1 MTDFEYREAK
11 VQDWLN
17 ELETKYS
24 KDYSTKL
31 EEKLKKIKD
40 IKDLE
45 NIDIDID
52 ISEDLIN
59 FHILG
64 KYLAVM
70 ELKTDFKKE
79 FAKNDDVFS
88 MPFKKAVE
96 EMKKRKPILFKDLET
111 TEKQEK
117 ENHFWIKKTTNLNIT
132 KDIYTKLIKSLEQG
146 NTSDTFIKDV
156 VSDYKLP
163 KGYLEGVYR
172 TVTTQAQQRGHLE
185 QQLNMIDLGYKYGMF
200 TSVLD
205 GRETHKCHDMN
216 GKILPIKEFIE
227 KGLYPPLHYRCRSS
241 IIQLDDD
248 DLKEMN
254 LKVTE
259 NIEKNPNRFSDYR
272 KNEIYLELFNKKK
285 EEVEALKEIIKEEK
299 IEKPINEEI
308 FDLIEIEKGEE
319 IKIEIENTTN
329 IYDKDGGIIKT
340 IKEPNYKHI
349 TNEGAIKLAEMYE
362 DWIGSEDFVRTPFG
376 YIATPNYNSINGYLR
391 GLGTK
396 MELFASEEHYS
407 NSMKTISII
416 DTLIENGIVKGG
428 QTLHRYTTANV
439 LQNVL
444 GVENEM
450 LSDIESLRKLNSKID
465 LAEFLK
471 GQLVEREFSDK
482 GYTSA
487 SYNKQINYFQLENGY
502 DFHWEISIPNDI
514 KGFLT
519 NNRSVESEVV
529 LGRNTKFRIKDV
541 VVDNPTGRYFE
552 DYYKITIKVEVV
564 DE

>member
-79 FAKNDDVFS
+79 FAENDDVFS

-96 EMKKRKPILFKDLET
+96 EMKKRKPILFKDLEK

-205 GRETHKCHDMN
+205 GRETHKCHNMN

-248 DLKEMN
+248 DLKDMN
-254 LKVTE
+254 LKVTK
-259 NIEKNPNRFSDYR
+259 NIEENPNRFSDYR
-272 KNEIYLELFNKKK
+272 KNESYLELFNKKK
-285 EEVEALKEIIKEEK
+285 EEVKKLVKTITVKEVRELPKTLRAYEEYSK
-299 IEKPINEEI
+299 NWIETIGKDYYDDE
-308 FDLIEIEKGEE
+308 LIEIVNNKLKPIMERGE
-319 IKIEIENTTN
+319 
-329 IYDKDGGIIKT
+329 
-340 IKEPNYKHI
+340 
-349 TNEGAIKLAEMYE
+349 
-362 DWIGSEDFVRTPFG
+362 
-376 YIATPNYNSINGYLR
+376 
-391 GLGTK
+391 
-396 MELFASEEHYS
+396 YS
-407 NSMKTISII
+407 MRFKS
-416 DTLIENGIVKGG
+416 
-428 QTLHRYTTANV
+428 QY
-439 LQNVL
+439 
-444 GVENEM
+444 
-450 LSDIESLRKLNSKID
+450 IESLLKDGRFKNQFETKTSGGSLSPTYRKKATSK
-465 LAEFLK
+465 LF
-471 GQLVEREFSDK
+471 GV
-482 GYTSA
+482 
-487 SYNKQINYFQLENGY
+487 
-502 DFHWEISIPNDI
+502 DI
-514 KGFLT
+514 KGFKYKEYEKYGYLFSENVT
-519 NNRSVESEVV
+519 EEWKEKGINSGTKQYGDIIIRFKKENLKNRVTYTLDDS
-529 LGRNTKFRIKDV
+529 LGNACFGELIAGNIENINQLGISRRTMKNLKD
-541 VVDNPTGRYFE
+541 NKN
-552 DYYKITIKVEVV
+552 KITSYTTVQELKKILKIRYIELQFHGDLLVEDIKEIYFTEEVPSNV
-564 DE
+564 ILEKLKNGGVKIYKKNGDDINEI

>member
-45 NIDIDID
+45 NIDIDVD

-59 FHILG
+59 FNILG

-79 FAKNDDVFS
+79 FAENDDVFS
-88 MPFKKAVE
+88 MPFKKAIE
-96 EMKKRKPILFKDLET
+96 EMKKRKPILFKDLEKM
-111 TEKQEK
+111 EKQEK

-132 KDIYTKLIKSLEQG
+132 KNIYTKLIKSLEQG
-146 NTSDTFIKDV
+146 NTSVTFIKDV

-185 QQLNMIDLGYKYGMF
+185 QQLNMIYLGYKYGMF

-205 GRETHKCHDMN
+205 GRETHKCHNMN

-248 DLKEMN
+248 DLKDMN

-259 NIEKNPNRFSDYR
+259 NIEENPNRFSDYR
-272 KNEIYLELFNKKK
+272 GRKTNYSELYEAKKIDVK
-285 EEVEALKEIIKEEK
+285 ILKEQIEGQFRSINIDKEKATSSVREK
-299 IEKPINEEI
+299 R
-308 FDLIEIEKGEE
+308 LIEIMPIKNSKTPLWIEEETFNNYDGNVKEMLKFIDTTLNESIRLLRLSKKDLGNLRAVIMNHTSQIASYVVKGEIMYINPMVLGSPE
-319 IKIEIENTTN
+319 KYDNHLRNNKGMSKIAHYKDIRSNYIHELAHFLEGKRFWN
-329 IYDKDGGIIKT
+329 DKEGRNRLYQN
-340 IKEPNYKHI
+340 IKELLKNKDIGKEISQYANQEFRAKQLI
-349 TNEGAIKLAEMYE
+349 GEIIAESIVRNVLERQNKNLLVSKMIKL
-362 DWIGSEDFVRTPFG
+362 
-376 YIATPNYNSINGYLR
+376 
-391 GLGTK
+391 
-396 MELFASEEHYS
+396 
-407 NSMKTISII
+407 
-416 DTLIENGIVKGG
+416 
-428 QTLHRYTTANV
+428 
-439 LQNVL
+439 
-444 GVENEM
+444 
-450 LSDIESLRKLNSKID
+450 
-465 LAEFLK
+465 LK
-471 GQLVEREFSDK
+471 G
-482 GYTSA
+482 A
-487 SYNKQINYFQLENGY
+487 
-502 DFHWEISIPNDI
+502 
-514 KGFLT
+514 
-519 NNRSVESEVV
+519 
-529 LGRNTKFRIKDV
+529 
-541 VVDNPTGRYFE
+541 
-552 DYYKITIKVEVV
+552 KIL
-564 DE
+564 

>member
-79 FAKNDDVFS
+79 FAENDDVFS
-88 MPFKKAVE
+88 MPFKKAIE
-96 EMKKRKPILFKDLET
+96 EMKKRKPILFKDLEKM
-111 TEKQEK
+111 EKQEK

-132 KDIYTKLIKSLEQG
+132 KNIYTKLIKSLEQG

-248 DLKEMN
+248 DLKGMN

-259 NIEKNPNRFSDYR
+259 NIEENPNRFSDYR
-272 KNEIYLELFNKKK
+272 KNESYLELFNKKK
-285 EEVEALKEIIKEEK
+285 EEVKKLVKTITVKEVRELPKTLRAYEEYSK
-299 IEKPINEEI
+299 NWIETIGKDYYDDE
-308 FDLIEIEKGEE
+308 LIEIVNNKLKPIMERGE
-319 IKIEIENTTN
+319 
-329 IYDKDGGIIKT
+329 
-340 IKEPNYKHI
+340 
-349 TNEGAIKLAEMYE
+349 
-362 DWIGSEDFVRTPFG
+362 
-376 YIATPNYNSINGYLR
+376 
-391 GLGTK
+391 
-396 MELFASEEHYS
+396 YS
-407 NSMKTISII
+407 MRFKS
-416 DTLIENGIVKGG
+416 
-428 QTLHRYTTANV
+428 QY
-439 LQNVL
+439 
-444 GVENEM
+444 
-450 LSDIESLRKLNSKID
+450 IESLLKDGRFKNQFETKTSGGSLSPTYRKKATSK
-465 LAEFLK
+465 LF
-471 GQLVEREFSDK
+471 GV
-482 GYTSA
+482 
-487 SYNKQINYFQLENGY
+487 
-502 DFHWEISIPNDI
+502 DI
-514 KGFLT
+514 KGFKYKEYEKYGYLFSENVT
-519 NNRSVESEVV
+519 EEWKEKGINSGTKQYGDIIIRFKKENLKNRVTYTLDDS
-529 LGRNTKFRIKDV
+529 LGNACFGELIAGNIENINQLGISRRTMKNLKD
-541 VVDNPTGRYFE
+541 NKN
-552 DYYKITIKVEVV
+552 KITSYTTVQELKKILKIRYIELQFHGDLLVEDIKEIYFTEEVPSNV
-564 DE
+564 ILEKLKNGGVKIYKKNGDDINEI

>member
-79 FAKNDDVFS
+79 FAENDDVFS

-205 GRETHKCHDMN
+205 GRETHKCHNMN

-241 IIQLDDD
+241 IIQLDDN
-248 DLKEMN
+248 DLKDMN
-254 LKVTE
+254 LKVTK
-259 NIEKNPNRFSDYR
+259 NIEENPNRFSDYR
-272 KNEIYLELFNKKK
+272 KNESYLELFNKKK
-285 EEVEALKEIIKEEK
+285 EEVKKLVKTITVKEVRELPKTLRVYEEYSK
-299 IEKPINEEI
+299 NWIETIGKDYYDDE
-308 FDLIEIEKGEE
+308 LIEIVNNKLKPIMERGEYSMRF
-319 IKIEIENTTN
+319 KSQYIENLL
-329 IYDKDGGIIKT
+329 KDGRFKNQFETKT
-340 IKEPNYKHI
+340 SGGSLSPIYRKKA
-349 TNEGAIKLAEMYE
+349 TSKL
-362 DWIGSEDFVRTPFG
+362 FG
-376 YIATPNYNSINGYLR
+376 
-391 GLGTK
+391 
-396 MELFASEEHYS
+396 
-407 NSMKTISII
+407 
-416 DTLIENGIVKGG
+416 V
-428 QTLHRYTTANV
+428 
-439 LQNVL
+439 
-444 GVENEM
+444 
-450 LSDIESLRKLNSKID
+450 
-465 LAEFLK
+465 
-471 GQLVEREFSDK
+471 
-482 GYTSA
+482 
-487 SYNKQINYFQLENGY
+487 
-502 DFHWEISIPNDI
+502 DI
-514 KGFLT
+514 KGFKYKEYEKYGYLFSENVT
-519 NNRSVESEVV
+519 EEWKEQGINSGTKQYGDIIIRFKKENLKNRVTYTLDDS
-529 LGRNTKFRIKDV
+529 LGNACFGELIAGNIENINQLGISRRTMKNLKD
-541 VVDNPTGRYFE
+541 NKN
-552 DYYKITIKVEVV
+552 KITSYTTVQELKKILKIRYIELQFHGDLLVEDIKEIYFTGEVPDNV
-564 DE
+564 ILEKFKNSGVRIYKKNGDDINEI

>member
-205 GRETHKCHDMN
+205 GRETHKCHNMN

-248 DLKEMN
+248 DLKDMN
-254 LKVTE
+254 LKVTK
-259 NIEKNPNRFSDYR
+259 NIEENPNRFSDYR
-272 KNEIYLELFNKKK
+272 KNESYLELFNKKK
-285 EEVEALKEIIKEEK
+285 EEVKKLVKTITVKEVRELPKTLRAYEEYSK
-299 IEKPINEEI
+299 NWIETIGKDYYDDE
-308 FDLIEIEKGEE
+308 LIEIVNNKLKPIMERGE
-319 IKIEIENTTN
+319 
-329 IYDKDGGIIKT
+329 
-340 IKEPNYKHI
+340 
-349 TNEGAIKLAEMYE
+349 
-362 DWIGSEDFVRTPFG
+362 
-376 YIATPNYNSINGYLR
+376 
-391 GLGTK
+391 
-396 MELFASEEHYS
+396 YS
-407 NSMKTISII
+407 MRFKS
-416 DTLIENGIVKGG
+416 
-428 QTLHRYTTANV
+428 QY
-439 LQNVL
+439 
-444 GVENEM
+444 
-450 LSDIESLRKLNSKID
+450 IESLLKDGRFKNQFETKTSGGSLSPTYRKKATSK
-465 LAEFLK
+465 LF
-471 GQLVEREFSDK
+471 GV
-482 GYTSA
+482 
-487 SYNKQINYFQLENGY
+487 
-502 DFHWEISIPNDI
+502 DI
-514 KGFLT
+514 KGFKYKEYEKYGYLFSENVT
-519 NNRSVESEVV
+519 EEWKEKGINSGTKQYGDIIIRFKKENLKNRVTYTLDDS
-529 LGRNTKFRIKDV
+529 LGNACFGELIAGNIENINQLGISRRTMKNLKD
-541 VVDNPTGRYFE
+541 NKN
-552 DYYKITIKVEVV
+552 KITSYTTVQELKKILKIRYIELQFHGDLLVEDIKEIYFTEEVPSNV
-564 DE
+564 ILEKLKNGGVKIYKKNGDDINEI

>member
-1 MTDFEYREAK
+1 MTDFEYREVK

-146 NTSDTFIKDV
+146 NTSDTFIKYI

-205 GRETHKCHDMN
+205 GRETHKCHNMN

-248 DLKEMN
+248 DLKDMN

-259 NIEKNPNRFSDYR
+259 NIEENPNRFSDYR
-272 KNEIYLELFNKKK
+272 KNESYLELFNKKK
-285 EEVEALKEIIKEEK
+285 EEVNELKEVVVNIEKERKNYKISDDALIKKYEMKTFDIFGTEPGDGILTPTEYHEMQRYTGDAYKIINRYLRGEIGVGEYWDEFYEEYFDIEKSTQIIKNVLKNNSLED
-299 IEKPINEEI
+299 
-308 FDLIEIEKGEE
+308 DLYLYRGGGIPEIEYIRKNKEFNNFISSSLFEDVAKEFMEEVEKKGEE
-319 IKIEIENTTN
+319 SWEI
-329 IYDKDGGIIKT
+329 IIKAPKGT
-340 IKEPNYKHI
+340 KGLY
-349 TNEGAIKLAEMYE
+349 
-362 DWIGSEDFVRTPFG
+362 
-376 YIATPNYNSINGYLR
+376 INGKGAYADEKEFVMNVGQKYRIL
-391 GLGTK
+391 K
-396 MELFASEEHYS
+396 EE
-407 NSMKTISII
+407 NKKIFLEVII
-416 DTLIENGIVKGG
+416 DE
-428 QTLHRYTTANV
+428 
-439 LQNVL
+439 
-444 GVENEM
+444 
-450 LSDIESLRKLNSKID
+450 
-465 LAEFLK
+465 
-471 GQLVEREFSDK
+471 
-482 GYTSA
+482 
-487 SYNKQINYFQLENGY
+487 
-502 DFHWEISIPNDI
+502 
-514 KGFLT
+514 
-519 NNRSVESEVV
+519 
-529 LGRNTKFRIKDV
+529 
-541 VVDNPTGRYFE
+541 
-552 DYYKITIKVEVV
+552 
-564 DE
+564 

>member
-79 FAKNDDVFS
+79 FAENDDVFS

-96 EMKKRKPILFKDLET
+96 EMKKRKPILFKDLEKM
-111 TEKQEK
+111 EKQEK

-132 KDIYTKLIKSLEQG
+132 KNIYTKLIKSLEQG

-205 GRETHKCHDMN
+205 GRETHKCHNMN

-248 DLKEMN
+248 DLKDMG
-254 LKVTE
+254 LKVS
-259 NIEKNPNRFSDYR
+259 EKTPKNNKPFSDYVQ
-272 KNEIYLELFNKKK
+272 YFK
-285 EEVEALKEIIKEEK
+285 EEGTE
-299 IEKPINEEI
+299 
-308 FDLIEIEKGEE
+308 
-319 IKIEIENTTN
+319 
-329 IYDKDGGIIKT
+329 
-340 IKEPNYKHI
+340 YK
-349 TNEGAIKLAEMYE
+349 K
-362 DWIGSEDFVRTPFG
+362 
-376 YIATPNYNSINGYLR
+376 
-391 GLGTK
+391 
-396 MELFASEEHYS
+396 
-407 NSMKTISII
+407 
-416 DTLIENGIVKGG
+416 
-428 QTLHRYTTANV
+428 
-439 LQNVL
+439 
-444 GVENEM
+444 
-450 LSDIESLRKLNSKID
+450 
-465 LAEFLK
+465 
-471 GQLVEREFSDK
+471 
-482 GYTSA
+482 
-487 SYNKQINYFQLENGY
+487 
-502 DFHWEISIPNDI
+502 
-514 KGFLT
+514 
-519 NNRSVESEVV
+519 
-529 LGRNTKFRIKDV
+529 
-541 VVDNPTGRYFE
+541 
-552 DYYKITIKVEVV
+552 
-564 DE
+564 